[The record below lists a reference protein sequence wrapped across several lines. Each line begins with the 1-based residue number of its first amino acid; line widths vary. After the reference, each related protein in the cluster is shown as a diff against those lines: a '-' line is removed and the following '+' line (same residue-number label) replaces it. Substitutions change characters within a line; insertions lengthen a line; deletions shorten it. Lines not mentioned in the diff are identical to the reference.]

1 MNRSGKRDSERPRAI
16 IDIGSNTIRL
26 VVYGNPPRAPH
37 VLHNEKTVAR
47 LGRDLSRTGKIPGK
61 AAKLGLDVLRRFARL
76 IEELRI
82 DDVEAVA
89 TAAVRDAKNGADFL
103 EKVRELG
110 FAPRLLSGNEEAQA
124 SADGVLGAFPDARGV
139 VADLGGGSLELM
151 EIDHENRGNGT
162 TLPLGTLRLP
172 SLPANKGKKAAI
184 AKVIEKSGF
193 RAAKGETLYL
203 VGGTLRAF
211 GRLAMIEMKSPLE
224 DPHGFVLEA
233 GDARRIAKRFAR
245 RETDKIAGIEE
256 ISSSR
261 KEMIGDASALVGALL
276 GEFEP
281 DRVVFSAW
289 GLREG
294 LLMQRLPSELRVQ
307 DPLLSAVTAYAA
319 RRDVTAQT
327 GAMVAGWISG
337 LPGARAEGTERL
349 RLVTAMLALASQRL
363 EPNIRRRHAL
373 DWALHKRWIG
383 LEPGDRAKLAAA
395 LLAQTGRTKLPD
407 ELALLASENDLAEGV
422 AWGLGIR
429 LLRRLGSAALSS
441 LAGSVLRVDGKKLV
455 LAVPP
460 EAMSLCGPGTEE
472 DLSALASHLG
482 LKPAIER
489 RTA

>member
-245 RETDKIAGIEE
+245 RKADKIAGIEE

-349 RLVTAMLALASQRL
+349 RLVTAMLALAKIL
-363 EPNIRRRHAL
+363 
-373 DWALHKRWIG
+373 
-383 LEPGDRAKLAAA
+383 
-395 LLAQTGRTKLPD
+395 QTSEASDAVREIAVIASPTRT
-407 ELALLASENDLAEGV
+407 
-422 AWGLGIR
+422 
-429 LLRRLGSAALSS
+429 SA
-441 LAGSVLRVDGKKLV
+441 R
-455 LAVPP
+455 
-460 EAMSLCGPGTEE
+460 
-472 DLSALASHLG
+472 
-482 LKPAIER
+482 
-489 RTA
+489 